1 MLRLTALMDNLP
13 SENKALIAE
22 HGLSVLVE
30 KDGGRILFD
39 CGASGST
46 WRNARRLG
54 ADINSCLAVVI
65 SHSHYDHAAG
75 YRDLM
80 EGGCTVKT
88 LWTGE
93 HFFEKKYSFDGVWSP
108 SVERIEGKYTD
119 LSAGWGEDFIAQHGV
134 RRRVVSGIEEIL
146 PSLWLVTGFER
157 GTAFE
162 NIPSKFVKETAADMV
177 LDDFADEV
185 CIAAETER
193 GLVVLAGC
201 SHPGIVNMVRSVKK
215 KLCRPI
221 YAVFGG
227 VHLNNESESCIAD
240 TLRSLKEEGTQLFGF
255 SHCSG
260 QAVEDMAAE
269 RFGKGYCLHLA
280 VGDCVIL

>member
-13 SENKALIAE
+13 SENKALVAE

-30 KDGGRILFD
+30 KDGERILFD
-39 CGASGST
+39 CGAGAAT

-54 ADINSCLAVVI
+54 ADIDSCLAVVL

-93 HFFEKKYSFDGVWSP
+93 HFFEKKYSFDG
-108 SVERIEGKYTD
+108 GKYTD
-119 LSAGWGEDFIAQHGV
+119 LSAGWGEDFIAQYGV

-162 NIPSKFVKETAADMV
+162 KIPSKFVKETAAGMV

-185 CIAAETER
+185 CIAAETEK

-227 VHLNNESESCIAD
+227 VHLNNESESRIAD
-240 TLRSLKEEGTQLFGF
+240 TLRSLKEEGAQLFGF

-269 RFGKGYCLHLA
+269 RFGKECRLHLA